1 MWGFPVQAV
10 GLFFL
15 FCYLLFFDFF
25 KYLWWVGSSKNP
37 EGQILLINSVLSLT
51 CKSHLWVGVLNSG
64 CHLADS
70 IQKNLDIVCK
80 WSSTCLRSYILKSRG
95 VDAPVCLCNSSPA
108 QQCVCTVVASFL
120 GSYWNLMHGWQ
131 WLNHVNFDVSDASM
145 AVMFTAVLPS
155 LSNSISQQSRAVG

>member
-15 FCYLLFFDFF
+15 FCYLLLFFF
-25 KYLWWVGSSKNP
+25 KYIYDELAHPKTLKDKSFW
-37 EGQILLINSVLSLT
+37 LTLSLT

-70 IQKNLDIVCK
+70 IQKNLEIVCK
-80 WSSTCLRSYILKSRG
+80 WSSVCLRSHILKSRG
-95 VDAPVCLCNSSPA
+95 VSAPVCICNSSPA
-108 QQCVCTVVASFL
+108 QQCVCAVVASLFL

-155 LSNSISQQSRAVG
+155 LSNSIS